1 MLFADATHAGRG
13 HFPPS
18 FHRQEAMSVHIE
30 GKALPLARSKAVV
43 LWQCTTTW
51 VGGSAACTMGSKCQV
66 FRRGAERMTYQLDSL
81 AWRGREM
88 DSPIEEGARK
98 GARRQ
103 ASGQAGKAGAHRAI
117 NVPR

>member
-1 MLFADATHAGRG
+1 MRVD
-13 HFPPS
+13 
-18 FHRQEAMSVHIE
+18 IE
-30 GKALPLARSKAVV
+30 GKALPLARAKAVV
-43 LWQCTTTW
+43 LRQGATTW

-66 FRRGAERMTYQLDSL
+66 LHRGVGPWLTQLKSL

-117 NVPR
+117 DVPR